1 MGVAA
6 DYNFSGQVANNL
18 IYENANQGIL
28 ITNYEQGTY
37 TNNTVYE
44 PTGDAVDVVLD
55 DKNVTLMNNI
65 LWAQAG
71 YDIKVDPTSEVGFQS
86 DYNDLYTTGTGSV
99 GSWEG
104 QTYATLNSWILE
116 LNLDHHSLSV
126 DPQFVAPAGA
136 DGVLGY
142 TAAPAGPYLSGSGPS
157 LSGTWTNSPASE
169 ETAAAGNGSATA
181 TWTFSGLTPGATYQV
196 STAWQTISP
205 AATDAAFAVTNGGV
219 VVDYQRVKQGGNT
232 LVSPLT
238 SLQISPSF
246 SGSQDTLSAVVG
258 ANNAWPSGD
267 SVVLSYNWSTASVTT
282 STLNLGVL
290 SPPSVPGVLQVPLLV
305 TPQDQGPL
313 GHGSGQSGEALFQEM
328 GYFTATAA
336 TATVTLT
343 NYANNSVVAGAA
355 WMQQVVGNGGAD
367 DDFHVAPGSP
377 TIDAG
382 NPASPVGQEP
392 LPNGGRINLGSD
404 GGTPQATPSPPQL
417 LQVLSPRPLDKLQVG
432 QQENVTWQ
440 TGGLYAPAG
449 YYSGTI
455 LADQPLAYYPLNDT
469 SGTVAVDSSGNGLNA
484 TYVGGVQLGQPGALP
499 FDPGT
504 AVTLDGSTGYV
515 QLPTLSN
522 AFTNGFSAELWADPT
537 SVGSYQRFFDFG
549 NGSYADNI
557 VLFRNGTS
565 NDLAFTVFQGGSEGN
580 VVVASNA
587 IVLNQW
593 QYFAVTMDAKGN
605 VTLYKNGAVIATG
618 TTYVPRPGIVR
629 VDNYLGKSNFGNA
642 LYAGSLDQAAIYAAP
657 LSAAQIAGALC
668 PADLR
673 YGEHRPAAERHARQ
687 NIATNVPDS
696 YRYAWTIPASV
707 AVGGG
712 YQVQVTANGGAD
724 PAGVSSPS
732 FQVGPSSTDYY
743 VAVNGSDSN
752 SGADPADPMASLSA
766 LLTAY
771 PTLGSGDTVHVG
783 PGTYTLPE
791 TLLIGAGD
799 SGLTITGP
807 SSGPPAVL
815 TRNNSGN
822 DVIDVNGAA
831 NLTLEDL
838 SITGGN
844 NGIDLLD
851 NSNSTGV
858 TVSDCTIYGN
868 NNYGVYIGAGDNFA
882 QIVGN
887 TIYGLPH
894 DASST
899 NNQLYGVVGSGGD
912 PGFSGPVTVSG
923 NTIYNCSDYGIEFY
937 NFGVGPSILNNVVYA
952 CGTGIYVAGNTT
964 GAANVTTI
972 SGNTVF
978 NNATGIT
985 ATSNVNITQNV
996 VYGQSGTG
1004 INAPNGINEIVG
1016 NTVHD
1021 NSIGISAYASGGP
1034 IENNIVYHN
1043 NTDGIEA
1050 QRNTPVS
1057 GNTIY
1062 GNATGIALDYYSL
1075 GPVTNNLIYENITQ
1089 GVLVTYD
1096 SSPSIVNNTVYQPA
1110 GDAIDMQDSSS
1121 NVVLE
1126 QQHPLDAGRLRH
1138 QRRSHLPKWASRATT
1153 TICTPPVAASWA
1165 YWQGQT
1171 FLTQQAWFYQI
1182 GQDQHSLT
1190 VNPQFVNPAGPDG
1203 VLGFGTTPIGAAQII
1218 DDSSASGFATTG
1230 TWTKTS
1236 SSSAENGEYL
1246 TTPTGNGSSA
1256 ATWSF
1261 TGLVPGATYQVS
1273 VSWVANGSLASD
1285 APFTVLDGSQLL
1297 SLTYQ
1302 NERNVPSLPGT
1313 PGWQTLGEFRQ
1324 QQRHADRAAE

>member
-1 MGVAA
+1 MYDNSGDGLEIEGITTVTGNTTYGNAVGIAA

-37 TNNTVYE
+37 TNNTVYQ
-44 PTGDAVDVVLD
+44 PTGDAIDVVTN

-142 TAAPAGPYLSGSGPS
+142 SAAPAGPYLSGSGPS
-157 LSGTWTNSPASE
+157 LSGTWANSPASE

-219 VVDYQRVKQGGNT
+219 VVGYQRVKQGGNT

-258 ANNAWPSGD
+258 ANNDFPSGD

-343 NYANNSVVAGAA
+343 NYANNSVVAGTA

-404 GGTPQATPSPPQL
+404 GGTPQATPSQPQL

-432 QQENVTWQ
+432 QQENITWQ

-469 SGTVAVDSSGNGLNA
+469 SGTVAADSSGNGLNA

-522 AFTNGFSAELWADPT
+522 AFTSGFSAEVWADPT

-557 VLFRNGTS
+557 VLSRNGTS

-657 LSAAQIAGALC
+657 LSAAQIAAHYAQRIYGTVNI
-668 PADLR
+668 DLTQN
-673 YGEHRPAAERHARQ
+673 GTLVQ
-687 NIATNVPDS
+687 NIATSVPDS
-696 YRYAWTIPASV
+696 YSYAWTIPASV

-712 YQVQVTANGGAD
+712 YQVQVTANSGAD
-724 PAGVSSPS
+724 PVGVSTPS
-732 FQVGPSSTDYY
+732 FQVGPSATDYY

-752 SGADPADPMASLSA
+752 SGTDPADPMASLSA

-771 PTLGSGDTVHVG
+771 PTLGGGDTVHVG
-783 PGTYTLPE
+783 PGTYTLVE
-791 TLLIGAGD
+791 TLLLGAGH

-807 SSGPPAVL
+807 SSGAPAIL

-822 DVIDVNGAA
+822 DVIDVDGAA

-844 NGIDLLD
+844 NGIDVLD
-851 NSNSTGV
+851 NTNSTGV
-858 TVSDCTIYGN
+858 TVSNCTIYGD
-868 NNYGVYIGAGDNFA
+868 NNYGVYIGAGDSFA
-882 QIVGN
+882 QILGN

-894 DASST
+894 DGSNT
-899 NNQLYGVVGSGGD
+899 NNQLYGVVGSSGD

-1050 QRNTPVS
+1050 Q
-1057 GNTIY
+1057 
-1062 GNATGIALDYYSL
+1062 
-1075 GPVTNNLIYENITQ
+1075 
-1089 GVLVTYD
+1089 
-1096 SSPSIVNNTVYQPA
+1096 
-1110 GDAIDMQDSSS
+1110 
-1121 NVVLE
+1121 
-1126 QQHPLDAGRLRH
+1126 
-1138 QRRSHLPKWASRATT
+1138 
-1153 TICTPPVAASWA
+1153 
-1165 YWQGQT
+1165 
-1171 FLTQQAWFYQI
+1171 
-1182 GQDQHSLT
+1182 QHSRQRQHYLR
-1190 VNPQFVNPAGPDG
+1190 QCYGHRSRLLLARSGHQQPD
-1203 VLGFGTTPIGAAQII
+1203 LR
-1218 DDSSASGFATTG
+1218 
-1230 TWTKTS
+1230 
-1236 SSSAENGEYL
+1236 EHH
-1246 TTPTGNGSSA
+1246 
-1256 ATWSF
+1256 
-1261 TGLVPGATYQVS
+1261 PGR
-1273 VSWVANGSLASD
+1273 
-1285 APFTVLDGSQLL
+1285 P
-1297 SLTYQ
+1297 
-1302 NERNVPSLPGT
+1302 
-1313 PGWQTLGEFRQ
+1313 
-1324 QQRHADRAAE
+1324 RHL